1 MMRYLKMTNDDWRY
15 SEQRLKLR
23 EECLKIL
30 LNTYGGARIE
40 EVSYSTQDIYE
51 CVDTWISQ
59 GNKISHGIVA
69 YFNAYF
75 NYENKKS
82 NQIHS

>member
-1 MMRYLKMTNDDWRY
+1 MTNDDWRY

-30 LNTYGGARIE
+30 LNTYGGVKIE

-75 NYENKKS
+75 NHENKKS

>member
-1 MMRYLKMTNDDWRY
+1 MTNDDWRY